1 MRRSAV
7 CLGIGERAFR
17 RDTRNTDYEAHQSA
31 TFLIGGGD
39 SASKGNINAE
49 GTRRRHQR
57 NRQRE
62 GELDATVP
70 ARWIQRMVWSI
81 VCTGLHAT
89 GVGLVARDGVDDLIR
104 WTFTGRDQR
113 TVGRG

>member
-39 SASKGNINAE
+39 IGIE
-49 GTRRRHQR
+49 RQHQR
-57 NRQRE
+57 GANPSPPPADGQRE

-70 ARWIQRMVWSI
+70 AQQIQRMVWSLY
-81 VCTGLHAT
+81 TGLH
-89 GVGLVARDGVDDLIR
+89 V
-104 WTFTGRDQR
+104 TGRTRR
-113 TVGRG
+113 TPRRG

>member
-31 TFLIGGGD
+31 TFLIGGDIGM
-39 SASKGNINAE
+39 KGNINAE
-49 GTRRRHQR
+49 RTRRRHQR
-57 NRQRE
+57 NGQRE

-70 ARWIQRMVWSI
+70 AQWIQRMVWSI
-81 VCTGLHAT
+81 VYTGLHAT

-104 WTFTGRDQR
+104 WTL
-113 TVGRG
+113 RGAISAR